1 MTRDPDPDLHSR
13 LASEIA
19 EAHLQVR
26 ACQEQT
32 LRKTQQLAEA
42 RAAVAAARGRLHEA
56 QGLLARIT
64 SMPWTLLP

>member
-13 LASEIA
+13 LALEIA

-26 ACQEQT
+26 ACQERA
-32 LRKTQQLAEA
+32 LRKGKELAEA
-42 RAAVAAARGRLHEA
+42 RAANAAAWDRLHEA

-64 SMPWTLLP
+64 SMPWMPLP